1 LIRYFVHRE
10 GRTSAVEALDPA
22 WLLPGSGAYVWAD
35 LAEPTEADGRVL
47 REVFGVHELA
57 VEDALGETHH
67 PKVETYDGLLYV
79 VLHGINFHASEHA
92 FDTHDTDF
100 FVSARFL
107 VTVHDGRRRSI
118 AHIVDLCGKS
128 GHILAEGPMALM
140 HRIMD
145 TMVDH
150 YHPEVDELEEWL
162 DDLERQ
168 VLESPNESLMGE
180 ILAVKRDIRSLRR
193 IVMPQRDVLG
203 RLSRREFDLISQE
216 MAYRFRDIYDQLV
229 RLADDAIIF
238 QDRVTGILDAHLAG
252 VSIQLAQTS
261 KLVAVIATLFGPL
274 TVLTG
279 MYGMNVPLPHFPGGE
294 GLQFWWVL
302 GLMSTASI
310 AMFVG
315 FRRSGWW

>member
-1 LIRYFVHRE
+1 MIRYFVHRE

-168 VLESPNESLMGE
+168 VLESPKESLMGE

>member
-216 MAYRFRDIYDQLV
+216 MAYRFRDVYDQLV